1 MPSEGYLARL
11 IALDRLRWLFL
22 PQKDLAQCHIPS
34 FIRRAISAPADPG
47 SDAAASAGLGIADLS
62 LTAAER
68 LTHNIEAPP
77 NVDLNAVRFLGRSV
91 MIAGAAIS
99 AYDAVNGKTLDERN
113 LARQDL
119 LFTASAVV
127 APPTAA
133 FVAIPYSIGRV
144 FRDIRESVESAKAND
159 LLDEAAKLNSTCP

>member
-1 MPSEGYLARL
+1 
-11 IALDRLRWLFL
+11 
-22 PQKDLAQCHIPS
+22 
-34 FIRRAISAPADPG
+34 
-47 SDAAASAGLGIADLS
+47 
-62 LTAAER
+62 
-68 LTHNIEAPP
+68 
-77 NVDLNAVRFLGRSV
+77 

-99 AYDAVNGKTLDERN
+99 AYDAVTGKTLDERN